1 MTTLTLT
8 AGVPPRDRLEQIGLW
23 SLVGIVAAMQLS
35 IAAAQI
41 LLAIA
46 SVAWLASHIT
56 RGERLEAPRF
66 FWPLVAYAALTLA
79 SAGFSLDP
87 AVSFTDCKQLVLL
100 MLVPITYDLARGA
113 RANSVLSIIL
123 TIGAASAL
131 VGIVQYAVL
140 NFDGLGRRP
149 QGTLSHWMTY
159 SGTLMLV
166 ICAATARL
174 LYGSSGR
181 LWAAFVMPAL
191 LVALSLTLTRG
202 AWVGVAVGVAVLFLS
217 KDFRLLA
224 VIPIVV
230 VGGILLA
237 PQEVIDRGKT
247 MFDRKDLTSLDR
259 VAMLQAG
266 VGDRQGLS
274 ADGRRPGSNRAGLP
288 ALPRGRRGEG
298 DQSPPAQRADAD
310 RGGAR
315 VAGAGGVDLVRGRR
329 VCRTDQAGADGE
341 EQEPRRRR
349 ARRHGGNAGRRT
361 DGVQLRRLR
370 VPDAAPRDHH
380 VAVRRQPRRRIAVVN
395 ISLAARDLRPPARTN

>member
-35 IAAAQI
+35 IAAAEI
-41 LLAIA
+41 LLAVA
-46 SVAWLASHIT
+46 ALAWLSSHIA
-56 RGERLEAPRF
+56 RGERLVAPRF
-66 FWPLVAYAALTLA
+66 FWPLVTYAIFTLM

-100 MLVPITYDLARGA
+100 LLVPLTYDLARGS
-113 RANSVLSIIL
+113 RAHSVMSIVL
-123 TIGAASAL
+123 TIGAVSAF

-166 ICAATARL
+166 ICSATARL

-181 LWAAFVMPAL
+181 LWAAFIMPAL

-202 AWVGVAVGVAVLFLS
+202 AWVGVAVAVALLFLG

-224 VIPIVV
+224 LIPIVV
-230 VGGILLA
+230 VGAILLA
-237 PQEVIDRGKT
+237 PRTLTDRVYSI
-247 MFDRKDLTSLDR
+247 FDRNDLTSRDR

-266 VGDRQGLS
+266 VKMVRDYPLMGVG
-274 ADGRRPGSNRAGLP
+274 P
-288 ALPRGRRGEG
+288 
-298 DQSPPAQRADAD
+298 DQIE
-310 RGGAR
+310 R
-315 VAGAGGVDLVRGRR
+315 VYP
-329 VCRTDQAGADGE
+329 E
-341 EQEPRRRR
+341 Y
-349 ARRHGGNAGRRT
+349 
-361 DGVQLRRLR
+361 R
-370 VPDAAPRDHH
+370 VPDAVKPTNPHLH
-380 VAVRRQPRRRIAVVN
+380 NVPMQIAAERGLLA
-395 ISLAARDLRPPARTN
+395 LAAWVTFVIVTIRSLFKLLRTSRHKALTAAALGAMAAMLAAGLTEYNFGDSEFLMLLLVIITLPFAANRDGGLPS

>member
-1 MTTLTLT
+1 MTTLSLT
-8 AGVPPRDRLEQIGLW
+8 AGAPPRDRLEQIGLW

-46 SVAWLASHIT
+46 VARVAGLAHHARRAARSAA
-56 RGERLEAPRF
+56 RSSGRC
-66 FWPLVAYAALTLA
+66 VAYAALTLA

-87 AVSFTDCKQLVLL
+87 EVSFTDCKQLVLL

-113 RANSVLSIIL
+113 RANSVLSIVL

-224 VIPIVV
+224 LIPIVV
-230 VGGILLA
+230 VGRRAAGA
-237 PQEVIDRGKT
+237 ADADRSRV
-247 MFDRKDLTSLDR
+247 FDLRSQRPDQPRSRRD
-259 VAMLQAG
+259 AAG
-266 VGDRQGLS
+266 RRRDRQGLS
-274 ADGRRPGSNRAGLP
+274 ADGRRARSDRARLS
-288 ALPRGRRGEG
+288 ALPRAGRGQA
-298 DQSPPAQRADAD
+298 DQSAPAQRADAD

-315 VAGAGGVDLVRGRR
+315 PAGARRVDLVRGVGVRSA
-329 VCRTDQAGADGE
+329 CCSWSGQA
-341 EQEPRRRR
+341 R
-349 ARRHGGNAGRRT
+349 NK
-361 DGVQLRRLR
+361 
-370 VPDAAPRDHH
+370 
-380 VAVRRQPRRRIAVVN
+380 
-395 ISLAARDLRPPARTN
+395 SLAAAGARRAWPRCSPPA

>member
-1 MTTLTLT
+1 MTTLSIT
-8 AGVPPRDRLEQIGLW
+8 AGVPPRDRLETIGLW

-41 LLAIA
+41 LLAVA
-46 SVAWLASHIT
+46 ALAWLVSHVT
-56 RGERLEAPRF
+56 RSERLEAPPF

-87 AVSFTDCKQLVLL
+87 EVSFTDCKQLVLL

-113 RANSVLSIIL
+113 RANSVLSVIL
-123 TIGAASAL
+123 TIGAISAFY
-131 VGIVQYAVL
+131 GIIQYAVL

-159 SGTLMLV
+159 SGTLMMV

-202 AWVGVAVGVAVLFLS
+202 AWVGVAVGVALLFLI

-224 VIPIVV
+224 LIPIVIV
-230 VGGILLA
+230 TGVLLA
-237 PQEVIDRGKT
+237 PDEVIRRGQSI
-247 MFDRKDLTSLDR
+247 FDTKDLTNRDR

-266 VGDRQGLS
+266 VAIVKDYPLMGVGPSQIERVYPRYRVPDAVKPTNPHLHNVPMQIAAER
-274 ADGRRPGSNRAGLP
+274 GLP
-288 ALPRGRRGEG
+288 ALAAWVWFVVTACLGLFAMVKKARNKTL
-298 DQSPPAQRADAD
+298 PAAAL
-310 RGGAR
+310 GAM
-315 VAGAGGVDLVRGRR
+315 
-329 VCRTDQAGADGE
+329 
-341 EQEPRRRR
+341 
-349 ARRHGGNAGRRT
+349 
-361 DGVQLRRLR
+361 
-370 VPDAAPRDHH
+370 AAM
-380 VAVRRQPRRRIAVVN
+380 
-395 ISLAARDLRPPARTN
+395 LAAGLTEYNFGDSEFQMLLLVMITLPFAANRDGGLPS